1 MFLSDSGKNLFE
13 VNPLIMLLL
22 ESKRIAGSSFPGR
35 SQDCWCIIK
44 AKGDVCRMGDM
55 SNRI

>member
-1 MFLSDSGKNLFE
+1 MFLSDSGKNLSE
-13 VNPLIMLLL
+13 VNPLIMLLV

-44 AKGDVCRMGDM
+44 AKVDVLQNGRYEQ
-55 SNRI
+55 